1 MVRFNS
7 VSKIWRRWLRQQRP
21 AGRLLRW
28 TSVQSSL
35 VLLLCLIVA
44 GDSSLPWLLK
54 PDLQP
59 GALAPFNAI
68 APKDALVQDSTALEQ
83 RRSTLVARSVVQVLD
98 AEQTQAL
105 QLRLERQLS
114 ELQQVSES
122 GSAARVGPV
131 NLRADEQVW
140 LEQRSDQDHLAW
152 DNVVRKAAERMLSQ
166 GLVST
171 LAVDQLRQ
179 AAFLQL
185 QGDAV
190 NNPAARSLAAKL
202 LVSSLQGSSNLRT
215 DPNLSKQLIEEQLT
229 KQGIPT
235 IEVRKGD
242 LITRKGEPISPQA
255 YDVLDF
261 FGKVKREPQPLVW
274 LGRFLEAL
282 VACGV
287 MLLVMRRERPG
298 LEFRHALL
306 ALALLLLAQLAKLW
320 FQATVSPLAVLVP
333 PTLILTEGLGTSCGL
348 VWMAITALIWPL
360 PVNGL
365 GDGRLLIAVG
375 VATAGGVIA
384 GRQRSRG
391 QLLQLAVL
399 LPVGALVAQWVLLQL
414 QPVTGWRLWGSLN
427 PGLDELSTDT
437 LLLGLLLMLS
447 LLMIPMLEG
456 SFGLLT
462 RARLLELA
470 DQERPLLRRL
480 SCEAPGTF
488 EHTLMICGLAEEG
501 ARAINADVDLI
512 RTGSLYHDVGKLHA
526 PDWFIENQKD
536 GPNPHDTLND
546 PEQSAAVLQAHV
558 DEGLKLAR
566 RHRLPRPIADFIPE
580 HQGTLRM
587 GYFMHQARLKDPEI
601 SEKRFRYHGPTPRS
615 KETGIMM
622 VADGCEAALRSLP
635 PDTSD
640 TEARATV
647 KRIVEARLSDG
658 QLRQSGLSRAEL
670 ELVMRAFVKVWRRMR
685 HRRIP
690 YPIPAK
696 RRFTA

>member
-1 MVRFNS
+1 MVRFNG

-21 AGRLLRW
+21 TGRLLRW
-28 TSVQSSL
+28 TPVQSSL

-44 GDSSLPWLLK
+44 GASSLPWLLK

-131 NLRADEQVW
+131 NLTTDEQVW

-171 LAVDQLRQ
+171 LAVDQLRE

-261 FGKVKREPQPLVW
+261 FGKGQARTPAPDLAGSFSRSPRC
-274 LGRFLEAL
+274 L
-282 VACGV
+282 
-287 MLLVMRRERPG
+287 RR
-298 LEFRHALL
+298 
-306 ALALLLLAQLAKLW
+306 
-320 FQATVSPLAVLVP
+320 
-333 PTLILTEGLGTSCGL
+333 
-348 VWMAITALIWPL
+348 
-360 PVNGL
+360 
-365 GDGRLLIAVG
+365 DAVG
-375 VATAGGVIA
+375 DAT
-384 GRQRSRG
+384 
-391 QLLQLAVL
+391 
-399 LPVGALVAQWVLLQL
+399 GA
-414 QPVTGWRLWGSLN
+414 
-427 PGLDELSTDT
+427 
-437 LLLGLLLMLS
+437 
-447 LLMIPMLEG
+447 
-456 SFGLLT
+456 
-462 RARLLELA
+462 
-470 DQERPLLRRL
+470 
-480 SCEAPGTF
+480 
-488 EHTLMICGLAEEG
+488 
-501 ARAINADVDLI
+501 
-512 RTGSLYHDVGKLHA
+512 
-526 PDWFIENQKD
+526 
-536 GPNPHDTLND
+536 
-546 PEQSAAVLQAHV
+546 
-558 DEGLKLAR
+558 
-566 RHRLPRPIADFIPE
+566 
-580 HQGTLRM
+580 
-587 GYFMHQARLKDPEI
+587 
-601 SEKRFRYHGPTPRS
+601 
-615 KETGIMM
+615 
-622 VADGCEAALRSLP
+622 
-635 PDTSD
+635 
-640 TEARATV
+640 
-647 KRIVEARLSDG
+647 
-658 QLRQSGLSRAEL
+658 SRA
-670 ELVMRAFVKVWRRMR
+670 
-685 HRRIP
+685 
-690 YPIPAK
+690 
-696 RRFTA
+696 

>member
-1 MVRFNS
+1 
-7 VSKIWRRWLRQQRP
+7 
-21 AGRLLRW
+21 
-28 TSVQSSL
+28 VQSSL
-35 VLLLCLIVA
+35 VLLLCLVVA
-44 GDSSLPWLLK
+44 GASSLPWLLK

-105 QLRLERQLS
+105 KLRLERQLS

-131 NLRADEQVW
+131 NLTADEQVW

-152 DNVVRKAAERMLSQ
+152 DNVVRQAAQRMLSQ

-179 AAFLQL
+179 AASLQL

-414 QPVTGWRLWGSLN
+414 QPVTEWRLWGSLN
-427 PGLDELSTDT
+427 PGLDELSTDA

-558 DEGLKLAR
+558 DEGLKLAK

-580 HQGTLRM
+580 HQGTLKM
-587 GYFMHQARLKDPEI
+587 GFFLHQARQRDPKVE
-601 SEKRFRYHGPTPRS
+601 ERRFRYHGPSPRS
-615 KETGIMM
+615 KETGILML
-622 VADGCEAALRSLP
+622 ADGCEAALRSLP

-640 TEARATV
+640 DEAKNTV
-647 KRIVEARLSDG
+647 RRIVESRQQDG
-658 QLRQSGLSRAEL
+658 QLRKSGLSRSEV
-670 ELVMRAFVKVWRRMR
+670 ELVVQAFVKVWRRMR

-690 YPIPAK
+690 YPIPA
-696 RRFTA
+696 RPRQSA